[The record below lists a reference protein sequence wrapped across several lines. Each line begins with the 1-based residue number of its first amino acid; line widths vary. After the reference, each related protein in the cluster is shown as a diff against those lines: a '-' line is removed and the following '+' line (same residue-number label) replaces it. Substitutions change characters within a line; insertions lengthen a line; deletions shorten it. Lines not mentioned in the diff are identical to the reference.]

1 MRKVCVVITARASYS
16 RSKTLLAAIQKHAA
30 LELQLIVAS
39 SALLE
44 RYGQVVSHIVD
55 DGFPIV
61 ARIENANTG
70 DKRTSAAVTTAAGIS
85 ELASVFERIRPD
97 VVVTIADRFETMA
110 TAIAAAYMNI
120 PLAHVQGGE
129 VTGNIDEKVRHA
141 ITKLADIHFVA
152 TAEARKRLIKMGEE
166 PDRIFFTGCPSL
178 DIVIDVLKSPE
189 IDFDPYT
196 LYGGIG
202 SKPDLQQ
209 PYLMVLQHPVSTEP
223 HKSEEQL
230 NSTLTALISLQLP
243 VLWFFPNADPGTGG
257 TFHRISRFYGQN
269 TLLPFHFFNNMRPEH
284 FLKLLN
290 KAACLIG
297 NSSCGIRE
305 GATLGI
311 PAVNIGNRQD
321 GRERGQNVIDA
332 KHASDSIMEAAERQ
346 LARVRFAPDFIYG
359 KGNAGQQ
366 IAGLLAEIPLTF
378 EKKITY

>member
-1 MRKVCVVITARASYS
+1 LT
-16 RSKTLLAAIQKHAA
+16 AIQKHLA

-44 RYGQVVSHIVD
+44 RYGKVVAHIED
-55 DGFPIV
+55 DGFPIE
-61 ARIENANTG
+61 ARITNSTTT
-70 DKRTSAAVTTAAGIS
+70 DHLTSAAFITASGIR
-85 ELASVFERIRPD
+85 ELAQVFERIRPD
-97 VVVTIADRFETMA
+97 VVVTIADRYETMA

-152 TAEARKRLIKMGEE
+152 TSNARKRLIKMGEE
-166 PDRIFFTGCPSL
+166 PGKVFFTGCPSL
-178 DIVIDVLKSPE
+178 DIVVDILKNPLL
-189 IDFDPYT
+189 DFNPYS

-202 SKPDLQQ
+202 SQPDLAN
-209 PYLMVLQHPVSTEP
+209 PYIIVLQHPVTTQP
-223 HKSEEQL
+223 NQSEEQL

-243 VLWFFPNADPGTGG
+243 TLWFFPNADPGTAG
-257 TFHRISRFYGQN
+257 TFHRLSKFYGQN

-284 FLKLLN
+284 FLKVLN
-290 KAACLIG
+290 RSACLIG

-305 GATLGI
+305 GATLGV
-311 PAVNIGNRQD
+311 PTVNIGSRQE
-321 GRERGQNVIDA
+321 GRERGQNVVDA
-332 KHASDSIMEAAERQ
+332 LHNSASILEAARLQ
-346 LARVRFAPDFIYG
+346 LSRVRFAPDFIYG

-366 IAGLLAEIPLTF
+366 IADLLATIPLTY